1 MKSRVRILTPEGE
14 ILKALSNGP
23 KSPINL
29 TECTPVAR
37 ATVYTNLK
45 DLLLVGWVRE
55 ENGKYYITV
64 DGVKAFWSRVLPDE
78 VDVDRLLK
86 ISKEL
91 SIPISKLVILGLRLI
106 VDLLEVGRVPS
117 DLGYL
122 LVSYDPGLLDEIVS
136 IIRRGEEGSQAEA
149 EVKV

>member
-1 MKSRVRILTPEGE
+1 MGRRES
-14 ILKALSNGP
+14 
-23 KSPINL
+23 
-29 TECTPVAR
+29 ECR
-37 ATVYTNLK
+37 
-45 DLLLVGWVRE
+45 VRE